1 MAKPVNVCVEIG
13 GRIKTS
19 EQLIR
24 KFLQICKREGF
35 LRELKMKSRYISK
48 SEKRRKK
55 KHAAKIRGNKNA
67 PT

>member
-1 MAKPVNVCVEIG
+1 VAKPVNVCVEIG

-24 KFLQICKREGF
+24 KFLQTCKREGF

-67 PT
+67 